1 MYNISRY
8 EIERAEDWHSWID
21 KIQPFEL
28 RQGYIIKVI
37 PPFGGAL
44 TRFLIGHTSSDRTVS
59 IYFDGFGN
67 LGAMDYPYYEAY
79 EIAGETYR
87 SADINEILVQIY
99 LEFEPEYLIRSTYPE
114 YFI

>member
-1 MYNISRY
+1 MPSPSRY
-8 EIERAEDWHSWID
+8 EVERAEDWHSWID

-28 RQGYIIKVI
+28 RQDYTIKVI
-37 PPFGGAL
+37 PPFAGAV
-44 TRFLIGHTSSDRTVS
+44 TRFHIGHISSDRTIS
-59 IYFDGFGN
+59 IYFDGSDN
-67 LGAMDYPYYEAY
+67 LGVVGYPYYEAY

-99 LEFEPEYLIRSTYPE
+99 LEFEPENLIRNAYPE